1 MQDKVFLDTN
11 IIIYLYSI
19 DEPEKRRLCENLA
32 AENHIVISAQVIS
45 EMCNILNKKMRLD
58 FNSISK
64 VVDEL
69 TQVFIV
75 RTVDTETI
83 KFALIIAE
91 KYRYSYFDS
100 LIIAA
105 AIKSGC
111 SVLYTEDMQDGQII
125 EDSLKIINPFRSMEN
140 NV

>member
-1 MQDKVFLDTN
+1 ML
-11 IIIYLYSI
+11 S
-19 DEPEKRRLCENLA
+19 ENLA
-32 AENHIVISAQVIS
+32 SDNDTVISAQVIS
-45 EMCNILNKKMRLD
+45 ETCNILNKKMRLD

-75 RTVDTETI
+75 RIVDAETI

-111 SVLYTEDMQDGQII
+111 SILYTEDMQDGQII
-125 EDSLKIINPFRSMEN
+125 EGRLKIENPFKSYEN
-140 NV
+140 KTS